1 MRRIWQLM
9 FLVLTGRSRLVLDA
23 GWLLLLL
30 AAVGLA
36 LGLRLSS
43 RRGRDTTS
51 WPRLRRWLRSQP
63 GRWVPRAVIA
73 VGVLAVLV
81 AVVAVL
87 PPRFTAHR
95 DFDKASEQL
104 KAQNDVRATLT
115 RARQARSVGDQGV
128 FYGWSSV
135 CLGVGDG
142 AVLSLASGSLPDS

>member
-1 MRRIWQLM
+1 M
-9 FLVLTGRSRLVLDA
+9 FLVPPGDLDWYSTPVGSSCCWPPSAWRSA
-23 GWLLLLL
+23 CAS
-30 AAVGLA
+30 AAA
-36 LGLRLSS
+36 
-43 RRGRDTTS
+43 GRDTTS

-104 KAQNDVRATLT
+104 KAQHDVRATLT
-115 RARQARSVGDQGV
+115 RARQARSVRDQGV

-142 AVLSLASGSLPDS
+142 AVLSLASGSLPGS